1 MNIAVIGTGYVGL
14 VSGTCFADSGN
25 NVICV
30 DIDKNKINQLND
42 GQIPIY
48 EPGLETIF
56 SRSRREGRLHFTTD
70 IAEAVPEADI
80 VFLCLPTPPGGDG
93 QADLSAVMK
102 VASDLGPLIDDYTVI
117 VNKSTVPVT
126 TGDRVEEIIAEQVA
140 PELFDVVSNP
150 EFLREGAAVEDFKY
164 PERVVIGT
172 DSERAAEIMTTL
184 YEPFVRSGNPII
196 TMDRRS
202 AELTKYAANAML
214 ATKITFMNEI
224 ANICERVGAN
234 VDNIRRGIGT
244 DSRIGPRF
252 LFAGIGYGGSCF
264 PKDVQAIH
272 HTAARHGYD
281 FKIVNSVMTVNN
293 AQKVSIVKKMEQ
305 YYGTE
310 DFSGMTFGMWGLS
323 FKPETDDI
331 REAPALYIAD
341 ELVKRG
347 ARLLAYDPEAI
358 GTFKQ
363 ATNQAVLEATT
374 FVHNQKE
381 ALSDINALIICTEW
395 NEFRRPTVDN
405 FADEMK
411 KPVIFDGRNLYDLK
425 RAKEAGIT
433 YLSVGRPA
441 VNVDKHMAV
450 DG

>member
-1 MNIAVIGTGYVGL
+1 MDIAVIGTGYVGL

-25 NVICV
+25 NVTCV
-30 DIDKNKINQLND
+30 DIDKDKVGQLRD

-56 SRSRREGRLHFTTD
+56 ARSQREGRLKFTTD
-70 IAEAVPEADI
+70 ISQAVPDADI

-93 QADLSAVMK
+93 QADLSAVMQ
-102 VASDLGPLIDDYTVI
+102 VAGQLGSLIDEYTVI
-117 VNKSTVPVT
+117 VNKSTVPVG
-126 TGDRVEEIIAEQVA
+126 TGDRVEEAIAENVD

-172 DSERAAEIMTTL
+172 GSDRAAELMTML

-196 TMDRRS
+196 VMDRRS

-224 ANICERVGAN
+224 ANICEKVGAN

-244 DSRIGPRF
+244 DSRIGKRF

-272 HTAARHGYD
+272 HTAGQHGYD
-281 FKIVNSVMTVNN
+281 FKIVDAVMQVNN
-293 AQKVSIVKKMEQ
+293 AQKVSIVRKMEE
-305 YYGTE
+305 YFAAD
-310 DFSGMTFGMWGLS
+310 DFSGKTFGLWGLS

-331 REAPALYIAD
+331 REAPALYIAE
-341 ELVKRG
+341 ELAKRG
-347 ARLLAYDPEAI
+347 AKLLAYDPEAI
-358 GTFKQ
+358 GTFRQ
-363 ATNQAVLEATT
+363 ATTQNVLEATT
-374 FVHNQKE
+374 FVHDQKE
-381 ALSDINALIICTEW
+381 ALDGIDALVICTEW

-411 KPVIFDGRNLYDLK
+411 DPVIFDGRNLYDLD
-425 RAKEAGIT
+425 RAEQAGIT
-433 YLSVGRPA
+433 YISVGRPSIN
-441 VNVDKHMAV
+441 VN
-450 DG
+450 

>member
-25 NVICV
+25 NVTCV
-30 DIDKNKINQLND
+30 DIDEDKVKRLRE
-42 GQIPIY
+42 GEIPIY
-48 EPGLETIF
+48 EPGLETLF
-56 SRSRREGRLHFTTD
+56 ARGQREGRLHFTTD
-70 IAEAVPEADI
+70 ITEAVPDADI

-93 QADLSAVMK
+93 QADLSAVMQ
-102 VASDLGPLIDDYTVI
+102 VAGELGGIINDYTVV

-126 TGDRVEEIIAEQVA
+126 TGDRVEEIIGDKVDSN
-140 PELFDVVSNP
+140 LYDVVSNP

-172 DSERAAEIMTTL
+172 ESERAAEIMTTL

-196 TMDRRS
+196 VMDRRS

-224 ANICERVGAN
+224 ANICEKVGAN

-244 DSRIGPRF
+244 DSRIGKRF

-272 HTAARHGYD
+272 YTAAQNGYD
-281 FKIVNSVMTVNN
+281 FKIVDSVMKVNN
-293 AQKVSIVKKMEQ
+293 DQKISIVKKMEE
-305 YYGTE
+305 YYDTD

-331 REAPALYIAD
+331 REAPALYIAE

-347 ARLLAYDPEAI
+347 AKLLAYDPEAI

-363 ATNQAVLEATT
+363 ATSQQVLDNTT
-374 FVHNQKE
+374 FVHDQKK
-381 ALSDINALIICTEW
+381 ALENVDSLVICTEW

-425 RAKEAGIT
+425 RAEKAGIT
-433 YLSVGRPA
+433 YISVGRPA
-441 VNVDKHMAV
+441 IGVDKNIAV
-450 DG
+450 EG

>member
-25 NVICV
+25 NVTCV
-30 DIDKNKINQLND
+30 DIDEQKVQQLKE
-42 GQIPIY
+42 GHIPIY

-56 SRSRREGRLHFTTD
+56 SRSQREGRLHFTTD
-70 IAEAVPEADI
+70 ISEAVPEADI

-93 QADLSAVMK
+93 QADLSAVMQ
-102 VASDLGPLIDDYTVI
+102 VAGELGPLIDDYTVI

-126 TGDRVEEIIAEQVA
+126 TGDRVEEIIGEQLDE
-140 PELFDVVSNP
+140 ELFDVVSNP

-172 DSERAAEIMTTL
+172 DSDRAAEIMTTL

-196 TMDRRS
+196 VMDRRS

-224 ANICERVGAN
+224 ANICEKVGAN

-244 DSRIGPRF
+244 DSRIGKRF

-272 HTAARHGYD
+272 HTAGEHGYN
-281 FKIVNSVMTVNN
+281 FEIVDSVMKVNN
-293 AQKVSIVKKMEQ
+293 AQKVSIVEKMED
-305 YYGTE
+305 YYGTD
-310 DFSGMTFGMWGLS
+310 DFSGKTFGLWGLS

-331 REAPALYIAD
+331 REAPALYIAE
-341 ELVKRG
+341 ELIKRG
-347 ARLLAYDPEAI
+347 AKLLAYDPEAI

-363 ATNQAVLEATT
+363 ATTQAVLDNTT
-374 FVHNQKE
+374 FVHDQKE
-381 ALSDINALIICTEW
+381 ALDDVDALVICTEW
-395 NEFRRPTVDN
+395 NEFRRPTIDN
-405 FADEMK
+405 FAEEMK
-411 KPVIFDGRNLYDLK
+411 TPVIFDGRNLYDLK
-425 RAKEAGIT
+425 RAEKAGIT
-433 YLSVGRPA
+433 YISVGRPVVKA
-441 VNVDKHMAV
+441 EELEPVK
-450 DG
+450 